1 MQYDGL
7 AVGVAL
13 LALLA
18 LLVAARIL
26 WRSDWLLGWLRGSAG
41 LLLLA
46 LAGLIALVAND
57 VRSYQPLPEGKP
69 LVTLS
74 FQALGPQRYQVSLLQ
89 GAEERLITLE
99 GDLWQLDARLLHW
112 KGLAGLIGLQP
123 GYRLEQVSGR
133 FLAIEQQDV
142 AQFTRVALSASPY
155 GIDLWR
161 WLRAGQHDQGFRQG
175 VRAVRHPLQ
184 RPATGPDRHQV
195 CLGPDQERQHPQHRP
210 AAHSAQARGGPER
223 NGRRRALPGKFRVQL
238 HHRCGAE
245 RRRRLL
251 VVSVYP
257 HKKGEPV
264 APLFLC

>member
-74 FQALGPQRYQVSLLQ
+74 FLVTTPEAWVTALGDGQHGFPYLS
-89 GAEERLITLE
+89 GAGRLVLK
-99 GDLWQLDARLLHW
+99 DVLM
-112 KGLAGLIGLQP
+112 LAG
-123 GYRLEQVSGR
+123 
-133 FLAIEQQDV
+133 
-142 AQFTRVALSASPY
+142 ALPVMADSA
-155 GIDLWR
+155 
-161 WLRAGQHDQGFRQG
+161 RQ
-175 VRAVRHPLQ
+175 LL
-184 RPATGPDRHQV
+184 T
-195 CLGPDQERQHPQHRP
+195 ERQ
-210 AAHSAQARGGPER
+210 A
-223 NGRRRALPGKFRVQL
+223 
-238 HHRCGAE
+238 
-245 RRRRLL
+245 
-251 VVSVYP
+251 
-257 HKKGEPV
+257 
-264 APLFLC
+264 